1 MNDPTTLRKRLVQA
15 GAEAAVERD
24 EWRESDWE
32 AVARGACIELLAE
45 IERRCTER
53 GYAYL
58 MGYPWYADDE
68 QVVGEPL
75 ADFIAELRGE
85 VSGGD

>member
-45 IERRCTER
+45 IERRCAER
-53 GYAYL
+53 GYDELTESGPWDMAYH
-58 MGYPWYADDE
+58 
-68 QVVGEPL
+68 EPL